1 MNQKALEYSVGGAEL
16 FQFPMTVQEEIV
28 QEHESLDETASTSQ
42 GFTPQG
48 SHSGAKAD
56 YAQKHT
62 LPINSFTYR
71 EELPQDGVMRI
82 PSAIGYRRNLDEEAI
97 KSIREEVR
105 RYAEELAK
113 RYGMRCNSVGYN
125 QGEGSRYGSDSTSLN
140 VVMSLSLVNPL
151 GLDKYARDFLA
162 HAPDFGLAASL
173 YSTIIEYESVEYFI
187 SGLDVDR
194 AKVRLTSTDKSVLM
208 TPELLIDLMKTV
220 QG

>member
-1 MNQKALEYSVGGAEL
+1 MNQKAMDYSVGGAEL

-28 QEHESLDETASTSQ
+28 QEHESLDESSAMQ
-42 GFTPQG
+42 GLTQPGPQNG
-48 SHSGAKAD
+48 SKAD
-56 YAQKHT
+56 YAQKHP

-82 PSAIGYRRNLDEEAI
+82 PSAIGYRRNLGEDVI

-113 RYGMRCNSVGYN
+113 RHGMRCNSVGYN
-125 QGEGSRYGSDSTSLN
+125 QGEGTRYGSDPTSLN